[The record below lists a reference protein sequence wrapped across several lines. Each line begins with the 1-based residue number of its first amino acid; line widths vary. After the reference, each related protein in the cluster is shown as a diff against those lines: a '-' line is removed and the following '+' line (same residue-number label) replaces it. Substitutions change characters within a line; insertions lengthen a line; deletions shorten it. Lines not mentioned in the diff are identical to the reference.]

1 MSDISLHLK
10 NAAGWGRRIERA
22 WIAVLAIFLGLV
34 VFAPEQATAS
44 FAFVAEALTG
54 MAVFLAAAIVI
65 AAYAR
70 ASGADNLIVRAFE
83 GRLSL
88 MIVVAAIFG
97 GLSPFC
103 ACGVISRRRDQ
114 D

>member
-10 NAAGWGRRIERA
+10 NVAGWGRRIERA

-44 FAFVAEALTG
+44 FTFVAEALTG

-65 AAYAR
+65 AA
-70 ASGADNLIVRAFE
+70 
-83 GRLSL
+83 
-88 MIVVAAIFG
+88 
-97 GLSPFC
+97 
-103 ACGVISRRRDQ
+103 
-114 D
+114 

>member
-44 FAFVAEALTG
+44 FAFVAE
-54 MAVFLAAAIVI
+54 
-65 AAYAR
+65 
-70 ASGADNLIVRAFE
+70 
-83 GRLSL
+83 GRGQVTFATRS
-88 MIVVAAIFG
+88 VK
-97 GLSPFC
+97 
-103 ACGVISRRRDQ
+103 
-114 D
+114 